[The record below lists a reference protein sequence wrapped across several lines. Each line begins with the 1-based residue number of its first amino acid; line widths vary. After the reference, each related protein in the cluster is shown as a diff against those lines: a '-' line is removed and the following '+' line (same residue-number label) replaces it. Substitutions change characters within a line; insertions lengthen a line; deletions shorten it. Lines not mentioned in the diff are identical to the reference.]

1 VTEECFKYK
10 RKALVI
16 SGLGT
21 FMGTL
26 DASIVNVSLPT
37 ISRDLATTVDIVGWV
52 ILSYGITLFSL
63 LMIFGALSEK
73 KGYQFSYKYG
83 FAAFLLGSILCG
95 LSLNIFFLIAS
106 RVIQG
111 IGAALLISV
120 GPAMIT
126 RSFPPSERGRGL
138 SIIAMVVAT
147 GLMLGPP
154 LGGFIIGLS
163 GWRWIFFVNIPIC
176 ILGIYFTNR
185 FIADFPVSDPKKK
198 IGLPGAASL
207 SLGLLLMIATLLLF
221 SRQTL
226 TLPYSIILLLISCL
240 LFALFFY
247 FESKPQTRFIGI
259 DILKNRVFAFSG
271 IAMLLVFISLIS
283 VTILIP
289 FFLEQ
294 IKNLKP
300 QQVGLFLMIVPVCN
314 FFFSP
319 LAGYLSDRIQTRFIS
334 SFGIGLMIIGI
345 CLIKAFNQHTSSTD
359 IALPILILG
368 IGMAFFTT
376 PNTSTIMGSVNK
388 FQLGSAA
395 GILAT
400 IRTLG
405 CSLGVGLSIAIF
417 SFYRNSY
424 PGGNLDGVNAFIYGY
439 QSVYN
444 IILFVIILA
453 AVFSL
458 ARGKNLKGTNG
469 AYK

>member
-1 VTEECFKYK
+1 VTDDCFKYK
-10 RKALVI
+10 RKALVV

-21 FMGTL
+21 FIGTL
-26 DASIVNVSLPT
+26 DTSIVNVSLPT
-37 ISRDLATTVDIVGWV
+37 ISRELETSVDIVGWV
-52 ILSYGITLFSL
+52 VLAYGITLFSL
-63 LMIFGALSEK
+63 LMIFGALAEK

-95 LSLNIFFLIAS
+95 LSLNIYFLIAS

-111 IGAALLISV
+111 LGAALLISV

-126 RSFPPSERGRGL
+126 HSFPRSERGRGL

-154 LGGFIIGLS
+154 LGGFIIGLG
-163 GWRWIFFVNIPIC
+163 GWRWIFFVNIPVC
-176 ILGIYFTNR
+176 IIGIYFTNR
-185 FIADFPVSDPKKK
+185 FIADFPVSDPNKK
-198 IGLPGAASL
+198 ISLPGAGSL
-207 SLGLLLMIATLLLF
+207 SLGLLLMMATLLLF

-226 TLPYSIILLLISCL
+226 TLSYSIILLLISCL

-259 DILKNRVFAFSG
+259 DILKNRVFALSG
-271 IAMLLVFISLIS
+271 IAMLLVFIALIS

-289 FFLEQ
+289 FYLEQ

-300 QQVGLFLMIVPVCN
+300 QQVGFFLMIIPVCN
-314 FFFSP
+314 FFLSP
-319 LAGYLSDRIQTRFIS
+319 VAGYLSDRIQTRLIS
-334 SFGIGLMIIGI
+334 SFGIGLMMIGI
-345 CLIKAFNQHTSSTD
+345 FMIKGFNQHTSFTD

-376 PNTSTIMGSVNK
+376 PNTSTIMGSVEK
-388 FQLGSAA
+388 FQLGSAS

-405 CSLGVGLSIAIF
+405 ISLGVGLSIAVF

-424 PGGNLDGVNAFIYGY
+424 PGENLNGVEGFIYGY

-444 IILFVIILA
+444 IIIFVIILA

-458 ARGKNLKGTNG
+458 ARGKNLCVGKHDL
-469 AYK
+469 